1 MKPTNTYYDNYAKQ
15 SIIETTLQLMREKD
29 FSKITITEITKN
41 AQVARRT
48 FYLYYNDKYDIFED
62 YYRVLTREYDHKI
75 QDIEKRDHVRLFFD
89 FWYEHSDYL
98 KLLYKQKLFHLLLSR
113 FNEYLI
119 NRAAF
124 ENNDS
129 CNKYSFSFSSGGL
142 WAMLYTWTEDDFNQS
157 PDSLAQI
164 IEQLY

>member
-15 SIIETTLQLMREKD
+15 SIIETTLQLMHKKD

-48 FYLYYNDKYDIFED
+48 FYLYYNDKYDILED

-75 QDIEKRDHVRLFFD
+75 QDKEKRDHVRLFFD

-98 KLLYKQKLFHLLLSR
+98 KLLYKQKLFHLLLS
-113 FNEYLI
+113 NP
-119 NRAAF
+119 NT
-124 ENNDS
+124 
-129 CNKYSFSFSSGGL
+129 L
-142 WAMLYTWTEDDFNQS
+142 WKF
-157 PDSLAQI
+157 I
-164 IEQLY
+164 